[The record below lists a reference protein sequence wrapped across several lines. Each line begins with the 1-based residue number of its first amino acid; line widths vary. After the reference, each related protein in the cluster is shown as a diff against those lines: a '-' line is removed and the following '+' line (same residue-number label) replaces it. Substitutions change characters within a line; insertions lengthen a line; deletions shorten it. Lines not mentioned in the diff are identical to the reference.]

1 MNEHE
6 RQNAVEKIDGY
17 FFPRPNE
24 GGAAAFERAQA
35 ECLMHLRR
43 QLANVEAVTLQQ
55 FREVRRPN
63 KPNVEAA

>member
-1 MNEHE
+1 VNEYE

-17 FFPRPNE
+17 FLPRPNE
-24 GGAAAFERAQA
+24 DAAAAFARAQV
-35 ECLMHLRR
+35 ECLTHLRR
-43 QLANVEAVTLQQ
+43 QLAHVEAITLRE